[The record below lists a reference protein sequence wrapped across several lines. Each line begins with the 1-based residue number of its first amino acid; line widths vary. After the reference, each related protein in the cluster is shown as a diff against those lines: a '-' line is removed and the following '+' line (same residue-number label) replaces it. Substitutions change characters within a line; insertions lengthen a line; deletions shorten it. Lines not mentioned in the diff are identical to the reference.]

1 MTIHFTFNEI
11 TIIGGYNKL
20 GLHSYVGMLP
30 QENLFGKG
38 KYTSFV
44 N

>member
-1 MTIHFTFNEI
+1 MTLHFTFYEI
-11 TIIGGYNKL
+11 TIFGGYNKL
-20 GLHSYVGMLP
+20 GLPSYIGMLP
-30 QENLFGKG
+30 QENLFRKG